1 MQEYIEW
8 ALHASVVLKEVFTAW
23 YVWWPLGLLVW
34 FVWLRVYANGDSD
47 QFGGDFGSTAVGSV
61 VGVAMAVVLPVV
73 IITAPFWLPLFVAA
87 ALVVLAGV
95 LVNKLLEKK

>member
-8 ALHASVVLKEVFTAW
+8 ALHASVVLKEVFTTW

-34 FVWLRVYANGDSD
+34 FFWLRVYSRGSAD
-47 QFGGDFGSTAVGSV
+47 QFGGDFGATVVGSV
-61 VGVAMAVVLPVV
+61 VGGMMAIILPFV
-73 IITAPFWLPLFVAA
+73 IITSPFWLPLFSAA
-87 ALVVLAGV
+87 ALVILAGV